1 MMSSIDHSNYR
12 TVNEASIHKN
22 VSFFMVRV
30 IFENIPGLQMILK
43 KRGCCMQGNRRGSG
57 GVGGGG
63 DGGWWVVGGGKGCF
77 PKTYLFLI
85 ILASLTNI
93 LSPSKEDGYTKTM
106 KSHEI
111 H

>member
-1 MMSSIDHSNYR
+1 MIDIKKKLIIILQAIDYLSMSLIDHSNYR

-63 DGGWWVVGGGKGCF
+63 DGGW
-77 PKTYLFLI
+77 
-85 ILASLTNI
+85 
-93 LSPSKEDGYTKTM
+93 
-106 KSHEI
+106 
-111 H
+111 

>member
-1 MMSSIDHSNYR
+1 
-12 TVNEASIHKN
+12 
-22 VSFFMVRV
+22 MVRV
-30 IFENIPGLQMILK
+30 IFENFPGLQIILK

-63 DGGWWVVGGGKGCF
+63 GGGWWERMF

-85 ILASLTNI
+85 ILASLANI
-93 LSPSKEDGYTKTM
+93 LSPKEDGNTKTM